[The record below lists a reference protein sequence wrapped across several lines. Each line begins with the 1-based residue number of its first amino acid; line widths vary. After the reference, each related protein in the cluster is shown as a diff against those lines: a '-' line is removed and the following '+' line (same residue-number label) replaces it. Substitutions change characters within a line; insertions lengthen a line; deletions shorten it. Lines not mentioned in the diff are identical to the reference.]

1 MNWGSSFYSRN
12 SVLSLVQ
19 KMTKFCCR
27 RTRWREAH
35 LTILETAALWNDYKA
50 SRRQQVEWLHP
61 EWRFLLN
68 AALDWFTFDILPIS
82 ISRGFSSSGGR
93 DLWQSGHDS
102 ARCRLSRV
110 HTNVRRNS
118 RADLTAQAHRFVV
131 DFFVLCQSSVHD
143 RTRGGFVFFFGSEFS
158 YFT

>member
-1 MNWGSSFYSRN
+1 MLSTEQTMGLRFRGLPLLGSLNQWSWIILHLHRWCRN
-12 SVLSLVQ
+12 LLLSLVPKNDGFVVANSLVQ

-68 AALDWFTFDILPIS
+68 AEFDCGSLLISCRLAFHEAFHLLVVETFDKV
-82 ISRGFSSSGGR
+82 GMTVQ
-93 DLWQSGHDS
+93 DADS
-102 ARCRLSRV
+102 QECIPMF
-110 HTNVRRNS
+110 
-118 RADLTAQAHRFVV
+118 DE
-131 DFFVLCQSSVHD
+131 
-143 RTRGGFVFFFGSEFS
+143 TREQ
-158 YFT
+158 T